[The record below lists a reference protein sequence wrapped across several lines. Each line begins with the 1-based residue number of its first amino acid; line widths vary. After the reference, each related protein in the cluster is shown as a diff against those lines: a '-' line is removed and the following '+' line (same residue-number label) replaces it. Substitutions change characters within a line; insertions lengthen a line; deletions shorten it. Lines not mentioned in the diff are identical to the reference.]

1 MYCCMPTQHTKALP
15 YKNAFCLCVFMALAK
30 QVVLLETFLKVIPT
44 FCMCVIVGVS
54 LFTWALKWY
63 PSFVFLHIPDF
74 SVFWEPFVCFS
85 TYYWWMWAQA
95 SLILLYLCNCRE
107 YVCSVCHDT
116 SSFFIPA
123 QVWPMRNSSVSSH
136 LLLMWMKWNHENH
149 TGWER

>member
-15 YKNAFCLCVFMALAK
+15 HKNALFVCIHGTCKTSCSLRNLFESDSYILYVCNRGCVSIYLSTEMISQF
-30 QVVLLETFLKVIPT
+30 F
-44 FCMCVIVGVS
+44 
-54 LFTWALKWY
+54 
-63 PSFVFLHIPDF
+63 FLHIPDF

-95 SLILLYLCNCRE
+95 SLIMLYLCNCRE